1 MTWPRRRR
9 WIGVLAVV
17 VLAAVWPPTSTAAT
31 AGLKAIDRQV
41 PVGGPPVTGVV
52 SDVPTDSSTTVPATT
67 AVLAT
72 TIPPIQAGNGPQETT
87 TTALPIIVAP
97 GGTSPG
103 ATQAAGPATV
113 STTTVKPGA
122 ATTATTVVAGA
133 STVPD
138 LRARIDKALA
148 NARAGSAGVLVTIDG
163 IGSVYERDPD
173 AARVPASTQKL
184 YVAGTVLLTMGG
196 DYRYTTEIRA
206 STLVGADGVL
216 VGDLVVK
223 ASGDPSFGVAQL
235 RSLADAV
242 LRSGVRSVQGG
253 LVVDDSHF
261 DDQTVVVGWKPSFTP
276 GEVGVLGAFAV
287 DGNHRNEKD
296 PGLANLERFRAALVA
311 KGIAVIGVSRRGTL
325 PAGGPV
331 LASVNSG
338 PLRDLVRQTL
348 KKSDNTYAELLAK
361 ELGAVNGSG
370 TTANGVAVIAKEFA
384 HLGIVAPVQVD
395 GSGLSSANRSTA
407 RGQVQWLQRLAGSSA
422 AADLRDALPISCVD
436 GTLRSRMCKT
446 SAAAKVQAKTGALD
460 NVVGISG
467 YTITASGRPVTFSIL
482 LNAVPSATRARAAA
496 DQALEA
502 ISAATL

>member
-1 MTWPRRRR
+1 MNWLRRRPC
-9 WIGVLAVV
+9 IGVVAVV
-17 VLAAVWPPTSTAAT
+17 VLAAMWPGPSTAAT
-31 AGLKAIDRQV
+31 VGLKAIARQV

-52 SDVPTDSSTTVPATT
+52 SDIPPDTSATVPATT
-67 AVLAT
+67 AVPAT
-72 TIPPIQAGNGPQETT
+72 SIPPIQAGNGPQETT
-87 TTALPIIVAP
+87 TTA
-97 GGTSPG
+97 
-103 ATQAAGPATV
+103 ATNVP
-113 STTTVKPGA
+113 
-122 ATTATTVVAGA
+122 GA
-133 STVPD
+133 STVVD
-138 LRARIDKALA
+138 LGSRIDKALA

-184 YVAGTVLLTMGG
+184 YVAGTALLTMGG
-196 DYRYTTEIRA
+196 DYRYLTEIRA

-216 VGDLVVK
+216 MGDLVVK

-242 LRSGVRSVQGG
+242 LKSGVRSVQGG

-261 DDQTVVVGWKPSFTP
+261 DDQTVVLGWKPSFTP

-287 DGNHRNEKD
+287 DGNHRKEKD
-296 PGLANLERFRAALVA
+296 PGMANLERFRAALTA

-361 ELGAVNGSG
+361 ELGALNGSG
-370 TTANGVAVIAKEFA
+370 TTANGVAVIAREFA

-422 AADLRDALPISCVD
+422 AADLRNALPISCVD

-467 YTITASGRPVTFSIL
+467 YTITASGRAVTFSIL

-502 ISAATL
+502 ISAARL